1 MTGKCMVWLVT
12 TSVVRTEGG
21 VNRMSHLACHPV
33 TEECSHNQ
41 LTIITTTLTQP
52 QPVST
57 RPRPTGHQREQI
69 ERFSSMV
76 ELELELELEIV
87 LWCVGD
93 VTAGC

>member
-41 LTIITTTLTQP
+41 LTIITTLTRHNPCPPDPDP
-52 QPVST
+52 QVT
-57 RPRPTGHQREQI
+57 RESR
-69 ERFSSMV
+69 
-76 ELELELELEIV
+76 
-87 LWCVGD
+87 
-93 VTAGC
+93 